1 MDAELDSSVEIVLLL
16 VLAIFMLLFGFL
28 LFPIQTGALPYN
40 ADATYGLFQVIVS
53 FQIIALGKTPFG
65 DFRRSWLVVVIGICS
80 AILGMTACF
89 IPGSL
94 TSVVRVSVGLVL
106 LGGGLSLL
114 VQLFANE
121 GKAGTWMR
129 MGGILSHLT
138 VACTL
143 VYGLA
148 IALGAITLFPG
159 IATGTLTASLLI
171 VYGAGFAYLAWCIG
185 NVRRTN
191 PLASPPQRVVGVSA
205 SKGFG
210 ILGEAALPLSVAL
223 LLLLGVLLTLLGL
236 LLFPVNL
243 GLIAFSPDGQLGLL
257 LTVMAIQI
265 ISLGDT
271 PLGKFRRSPSITL
284 VGLAFAAL
292 GIVSSIV
299 PGLLTRALTVLLGV
313 LNVAGAGVF
322 FFKRYFPGLY
332 GSHGATRVAA
342 PANIEKTQTMLNW
355 VALAFGISMLVPQLI
370 PGLLIAG
377 ILVVNG
383 LLLFRLASNLLK
395 ITGMQR
401 SECGRRR

>member
-1 MDAELDSSVEIVLLL
+1 MNAELDLSLEIVILL

-28 LFPIQTGALPYN
+28 LFPIKTGALPYN

-94 TSVVRVSVGLVL
+94 TSVVRISVGLVL

-114 VQLFANE
+114 IRLFAAKE
-121 GKAGTWMR
+121 KARTWMR
-129 MGGILSHLT
+129 IGGILSHLA

-143 VYGLA
+143 VYGLT

-159 IATGTLTASLLI
+159 IATGTLTALLLI
-171 VYGAGFAYLAWCIG
+171 AYGAGFAYLAWCIW
-185 NVRRTN
+185 NVRRTY
-191 PLASPPQRVVGVSA
+191 PLASPPQEVEDVCAMTS
-205 SKGFG
+205 FG
-210 ILGEAALPLSVAL
+210 ILSEAALPLSVAI

-271 PLGKFRRSPSITL
+271 PLGRFRRSSAITL
-284 VGLAFAAL
+284 IGLVFAAL
-292 GIVSSIV
+292 GIASSIV
-299 PGLLTRALTVLLGV
+299 PSLLTGAITVLLGV
-313 LNVAGAGVF
+313 LNVVGAGVF
-322 FFKRYFPGLY
+322 LFKRYFSGLY
-332 GSHGATRVAA
+332 GSHDGAHLAA

-355 VALAFGISMLVPQLI
+355 VALAFGISMLVPGLI
-370 PGLLIAG
+370 PGLMVAG

-383 LLLFRLASNLLK
+383 LLLFRLASNLWK
-395 ITGMQR
+395 VTRMQQSR
-401 SECGRRR
+401 IESAE

>member
-1 MDAELDSSVEIVLLL
+1 MNAELDLSLEVVILLL
-16 VLAIFMLLFGFL
+16 LAIFMLLFGFL

-80 AILGMTACF
+80 AILGMTASF

-94 TSVVRVSVGLVL
+94 TSVVRLSVGLVL

-114 VQLFANE
+114 VQLFAAE
-121 GKAGTWMR
+121 GKARTWMR
-129 MGGILSHLT
+129 MGGILPHLT
-138 VACTL
+138 VACAL

-171 VYGAGFAYLAWCIG
+171 AYGAAFAYLAWCIW

-191 PLASPPQRVVGVSA
+191 PLASPPQRVADVSA
-205 SKGFG
+205 MKSFG
-210 ILGEAALPLSVAL
+210 ILSEAALPLTVAL
-223 LLLLGVLLTLLGL
+223 LLLLSALLTLLGL

-271 PLGKFRRSPSITL
+271 PLGKFRRSSAITL
-284 VGLAFAAL
+284 VGLVFASL
-292 GIVSSIV
+292 GIVASIV
-299 PGLLTRALTVLLGV
+299 PGLLTRAITMLLAV

-322 FFKRYFPGLY
+322 LFKRYFPGLY
-332 GSHGATRVAA
+332 GSDGGVRIAA

-355 VALAFGISMLVPQLI
+355 VALAFGISMLVPRLI

-383 LLLFRLASNLLK
+383 VLLFRLASILWK
-395 ITGMQR
+395 ITGMQHSR
-401 SECGRRR
+401 AESAE

>member
-1 MDAELDSSVEIVLLL
+1 
-16 VLAIFMLLFGFL
+16 
-28 LFPIQTGALPYN
+28 
-40 ADATYGLFQVIVS
+40 
-53 FQIIALGKTPFG
+53 
-65 DFRRSWLVVVIGICS
+65 
-80 AILGMTACF
+80 
-89 IPGSL
+89 
-94 TSVVRVSVGLVL
+94 VSVGLVL

-171 VYGAGFAYLAWCIG
+171 AYGAGFAYLAWCIC
-185 NVRRTN
+185 NVRRTS
-191 PLASPPQRVVGVSA
+191 PPASPPQRVVDVSA
-205 SKGFG
+205 VKSFG
-210 ILGEAALPLSVAL
+210 IRNEAALPLSVAL
-223 LLLLGVLLTLLGL
+223 LLLLSVLLTLLGL

-271 PLGKFRRSPSITL
+271 PLGKFRRSSAITL
-284 VGLAFAAL
+284 VGLVFAAL

-299 PGLLTRALTVLLGV
+299 PGLLTRALTVLVGA
-313 LNVAGAGVF
+313 LNVAGGGVF
-322 FFKRYFPGLY
+322 LFKRYFPGLY
-332 GSHGATRVAA
+332 GSQDGARVAA

-355 VALAFGISMLVPQLI
+355 VALAFGISMLVPRLI

-383 LLLFRLASNLLK
+383 LLLFRLASNLWK
-395 ITGMQR
+395 VTGMQQGAAE
-401 SECGRRR
+401 SAE